1 MQTVSEEER
10 EWNRLVRTENRR
22 CPACGQFIRF
32 DERETYAKR
41 NLCAYC
47 AEMIP
52 PDEEQSS

>member
-1 MQTVSEEER
+1 MQTVPEQER
-10 EWNRLVRTENRR
+10 EWNRQVRAENRR

-32 DERETYAKR
+32 EEREIYAKR

-52 PDEEQSS
+52 PDME